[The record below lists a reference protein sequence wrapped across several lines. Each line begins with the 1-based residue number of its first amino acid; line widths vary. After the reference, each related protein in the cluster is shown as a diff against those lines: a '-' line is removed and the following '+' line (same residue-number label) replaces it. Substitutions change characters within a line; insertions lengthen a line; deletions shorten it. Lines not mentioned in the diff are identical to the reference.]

1 MTVHSRAGFI
11 AATATLTL
19 GALRPVR
26 AQSLPVLRVG
36 AAPADAFAQ
45 AWFAQDLGFFNKAGL
60 TVDLQNF
67 NSGTA
72 AASAVVGGSL
82 DIAITTPIPL
92 ANAVARGV
100 PFVIFA
106 SAAVNTPKA
115 PQALICVRKSG
126 NVRGAADLAGKTIGV
141 NSLKTLLQLG
151 LDVYLTKYNVPTSQ
165 VRVVELSLAEAGA
178 AIDRGTIDGA
188 VLRNRSSR
196 VP

>member
-45 AWFAQDLGFFNKAGL
+45 AWFAQDLGFFTKAGL

-82 DIAITTPIPL
+82 DIAITTPIRWQTRWP
-92 ANAVARGV
+92 
-100 PFVIFA
+100 
-106 SAAVNTPKA
+106 AA
-115 PQALICVRKSG
+115 C
-126 NVRGAADLAGKTIGV
+126 
-141 NSLKTLLQLG
+141 
-151 LDVYLTKYNVPTSQ
+151 
-165 VRVVELSLAEAGA
+165 
-178 AIDRGTIDGA
+178 
-188 VLRNRSSR
+188 RSSSSQAPPSTR
-196 VP
+196 RKPHRH